1 MKIALDIEQNFSS
14 PANVRGTKP
23 ESSGDSSSDSS
34 SGDQSPRAPGK
45 LKLTKPLGRNASSD
59 DEDDEL
65 IDAAIAQAQAERD
78 GLESSGSN
86 GGESPRAPRKEK
98 KPKSKKGLAKRA
110 KEIRR
115 LRVTARRNASD
126 TGSESEGTST
136 HQTPSDM
143 PKKTVQIGTDNEISG
158 SPGAMETPTQDTGPQ
173 RMSPADRPP
182 CWHGSQC
189 KYGEACNFWHAPT
202 NSVEINLGDLK
213 VRVGAEDDDV
223 GKAYDDALKELRSRV
238 AVDVATNA
246 ESVMGNFAQRFTKE
260 NRHHL
265 EVEAIVAAELLRK
278 MGVPEL
284 REVCTRWCKSQDLP
298 FVNEMTNII
307 IKELHRC
314 RDADLSLRNMRKRTD
329 ITESP
334 EKNEPPE
341 NESRR
346 ASEGPRTRQKLKFDE
361 SEGGLLLR
369 IAYQIWGVCY
379 LQGLALTA
387 PASFTSCMVFER
399 TRTSCETPTCTNLS
413 KRGSEHYTAA
423 SRKSNSSMFS
433 RCSSPG

>member
-1 MKIALDIEQNFSS
+1 MCC
-14 PANVRGTKP
+14 
-23 ESSGDSSSDSS
+23 
-34 SGDQSPRAPGK
+34 RA
-45 LKLTKPLGRNASSD
+45 T
-59 DEDDEL
+59 
-65 IDAAIAQAQAERD
+65 
-78 GLESSGSN
+78 
-86 GGESPRAPRKEK
+86 
-98 KPKSKKGLAKRA
+98 
-110 KEIRR
+110 
-115 LRVTARRNASD
+115 RNASD
-126 TGSESEGTST
+126 TDSESEGTST

-143 PKKTVQIGTDNEISG
+143 PKKTVQMGTDNDISG
-158 SPGAMETPTQDTGPQ
+158 SPSAMETPTQDTGPQ
-173 RMSPADRPP
+173 HMSPADRPS
-182 CWHGSQC
+182 CRHGSQC
-189 KYGEACNFWHAPT
+189 KYGEACNFWHAQT

-213 VRVGAEDDDV
+213 VRVGVEEDNDV
-223 GKAYDDALKELRSRV
+223 GKVCSRCISVPWTVQRCIEALLRISTDVSLQAYDDALKELRSRV

-341 NESRR
+341 QESRR
-346 ASEGPRTRQKLKFDE
+346 
-361 SEGGLLLR
+361 
-369 IAYQIWGVCY
+369 
-379 LQGLALTA
+379 
-387 PASFTSCMVFER
+387 
-399 TRTSCETPTCTNLS
+399 
-413 KRGSEHYTAA
+413 
-423 SRKSNSSMFS
+423 
-433 RCSSPG
+433 